1 MSRLLGAFDKW
12 VGPKTIGERLRV
24 LNLVVLALLALVIV
38 VQATG
43 SILNMR
49 MTQRVDHLA
58 AVALEGVKLERDLV
72 ALERDV
78 LRAANQPSTAT
89 IAAAQGNLDKLTAA
103 IEAAD
108 KIIENPERE
117 AALQRF
123 REASRTYAERFAALT
138 AQLRSGDLQAATR
151 TTAQLRGIGE
161 PMERFVESIRS
172 DAIAE
177 KSAIDGEASQLA
189 KLLLAGGC
197 AIGAVAV
204 IVSLFL
210 SRAMGRGIKQLLAGV
225 TSALQRLA
233 AHDYDVEITG
243 LERDDEIGELAD
255 AAAALRQTGLE
266 KVRLEA
272 EQARQRQ
279 EKEEA
284 DRLARERELQAEVEV
299 RDARERADVERKTA
313 LLRLADAFE
322 MSVKDVVDAVAKAAA
337 EMESTASVMAAAA
350 EETSRQTGVVAAAAE
365 QASTNVNTVASAT
378 EELSVSVQE
387 IGQQAVASTTIVSS
401 AADEARQTGA
411 VVAELEQAVD
421 EIGKVMHL
429 INDIASQTNLLALNA
444 TIEAARAG
452 EAGRGFAVVA
462 SEVKNLASQTAKAT
476 SEIVARIDHIQRTTT
491 AAVCSIESIGMT
503 FAEVDRIAGSIA
515 SAVEQQRA
523 ATAEIA
529 GNVQQAAQGTI
540 EVSSNIN
547 GVTEAATE
555 TGTAA
560 TQVHGAAVT
569 LSRDADRLRT
579 EVASFLATVRA
590 A

>member
-1 MSRLLGAFDKW
+1 MGRLLRAFDRW
-12 VGPKTIGERLRV
+12 LEPKSIGERLRV

-43 SILNMR
+43 SILNMQ
-49 MTQRVDHLA
+49 MDKRVGNLA
-58 AVALEGVKLERDLV
+58 AVAVEGVKLEKDL
-72 ALERDV
+72 ASLERDV
-78 LRAANQPSTAT
+78 FRAADQPSAAN
-89 IAAAQGNLDKLTAA
+89 IAAAQGNVDDLIAA
-103 IEAAD
+103 IEEAD
-108 KIIENPERE
+108 KVIENPKRE

-123 REASRTYAERFAALT
+123 REAGQTYAGHFSTLT
-138 AQLRSGDLQAATR
+138 AQLRSGDQQAALR
-151 TTAQLRGIGE
+151 TTAQLSRIGE
-161 PMERFVESIRS
+161 QMDGIVETIRTS
-172 DAIAE
+172 AIDE
-177 KSAIDGEASQLA
+177 KSKIDGEAAQLA
-189 KLLLAGGC
+189 KLLLVIGC

-204 IVSLFL
+204 IVSLAL
-210 SRAMGRGIKQLLAGV
+210 SRVMGSGIKRLLAGV

-243 LERDDEIGELAD
+243 LEREDEIGELAE

-272 EQARQRQ
+272 EQARRRQ
-279 EKEEA
+279 EQEEA
-284 DRLARERELQAEVEV
+284 DRIARERELQAEEEV
-299 RDARERADVERKTA
+299 RQARERAEAERKAA
-313 LLRLADAFE
+313 LLRMADEFE
-322 MSVKDVVDAVAKAAA
+322 TSVKGVVEAVAKAAA

-350 EETSRQTGVVAAAAE
+350 DETSRQSNVVAAAAE

-387 IGQQAVASTTIVSS
+387 IGQQAVTSTTIVSS

-411 VVAELEQAVD
+411 VVGELEQAVD
-421 EIGKVMHL
+421 EIGQVINQ

-462 SEVKNLASQTAKAT
+462 SEVKNLASQTAQAT

-491 AAVCSIESIGMT
+491 AAVRSIESIGMT
-503 FAEVDRIAGSIA
+503 FAEVDRIASSIA

-540 EVSSNIN
+540 EVSSNIH

-555 TGTAA
+555 TGAAA

-569 LSRDADRLRT
+569 LSRDADRLRG
-579 EVASFLATVRA
+579 EVATFLATVRA